1 MKLVIAYL
9 TLPIHGYTDSF
20 GIDITKNE
28 MERVNCENYQGMCTR
43 ELRPLCDNNGAR
55 YGNPCAFLTAYCNED
70 STIRFRNWGNC
81 MLNDDVENSVEESE
95 ESEVEKCNFMCDRMS
110 EPVCGSDGIKYP
122 NECILK
128 AKNCVEGTDIRVRP
142 CDIQC
147 QKPCPRIFAPVCGS
161 DGITYSNTCTLD
173 VAICEQSKDSTE
185 NFPSS
190 IISLI
195 VEKSMGSLII
205 FEYPGA

>member
-70 STIRFRNWGNC
+70 STIRFRAARNRAPLTALKK
-81 MLNDDVENSVEESE
+81 MSVAVKASFIT
-95 ESEVEKCNFMCDRMS
+95 KCN
-110 EPVCGSDGIKYP
+110 
-122 NECILK
+122 
-128 AKNCVEGTDIRVRP
+128 
-142 CDIQC
+142 
-147 QKPCPRIFAPVCGS
+147 
-161 DGITYSNTCTLD
+161 
-173 VAICEQSKDSTE
+173 
-185 NFPSS
+185 
-190 IISLI
+190 
-195 VEKSMGSLII
+195 
-205 FEYPGA
+205 